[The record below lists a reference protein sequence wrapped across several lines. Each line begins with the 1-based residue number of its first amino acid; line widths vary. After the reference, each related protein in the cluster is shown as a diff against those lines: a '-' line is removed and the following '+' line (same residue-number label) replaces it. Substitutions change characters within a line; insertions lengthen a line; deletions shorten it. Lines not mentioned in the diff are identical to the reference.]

1 MTHNRGSAPQLGRLV
16 PPFPVDCCASSS
28 CAAPVLTEE
37 TGAYLFT
44 DLDTGRL
51 IVFCEACAAYVELH
65 RVDRWRL
72 VLL

>member
-1 MTHNRGSAPQLGRLV
+1 
-16 PPFPVDCCASSS
+16 VDCCASSS

-44 DLDTGRL
+44 DLDTGKL